1 MRGPVVCGH
10 HRVQSLTSTLHAAL
24 GALSV
29 LGVVLISS
37 SPMRSLAQAAGN
49 LQNLPSPANQAG
61 GSAPAAITLPHGKI
75 WTLFDAARPLAEAK
89 SIAGLGPRPSGSDA
103 NNEVRKQ
110 IVDRLAA
117 IGWQTTEQRFS
128 EHAPG
133 GQEIEFCN
141 LSARFTKS
149 EASTKRILIGAH
161 FDTPP
166 AQEFRDTGASDGAA
180 NTAVLI
186 EIARVLA
193 TDPRLAG
200 AVELLFIDGNAPF
213 QELNLSDGLFGSRF
227 YAQILHDNQHAGDIQ
242 AAVLVENAGGPRLN
256 YLPNSSQ
263 NVVDSFR
270 KGATALGVNLEP
282 ANRSML
288 ADHVPFAQAGIPSIT
303 LLDAD
308 SPFLK
313 TADDTVDRLSGDSLA
328 KTGSLILYYLAT
340 ETATR

>member
-1 MRGPVVCGH
+1 
-10 HRVQSLTSTLHAAL
+10 
-24 GALSV
+24 
-29 LGVVLISS
+29 
-37 SPMRSLAQAAGN
+37 MRSLAQADGN
-49 LQNLPSPANQAG
+49 SKNAPAPANQAG
-61 GSAPAAITLPHGKI
+61 GSPPAAVTLPHGKI
-75 WTLFDAARPLAEAK
+75 WTLFDAGRPLAEAK
-89 SIAGLGPRPSGSDA
+89 SIAGLGPRPSGSDP

-117 IGWQTTEQRFS
+117 LGWQTTEQRFS
-128 EHAPG
+128 EHAPD

-149 EASTKRILIGAH
+149 EASTKRFLIGAH

-166 AQEFRDTGASDGAA
+166 AQEFRDTGACDGAA
-180 NTAVLI
+180 NTVVLI

-193 TDPRLAG
+193 TDPKLAG
-200 AVELLFIDGNAPF
+200 AVELLFIDGDAPF

-227 YAQILHDNQHAGDIQ
+227 YAQILHVNQRAGDIQ
-242 AAVLVENAGGPRLN
+242 AAVLVENAGGPSLN

-263 NVVDSFR
+263 NMIDSFR
-270 KGATALGVNLEP
+270 KGATALGISLEP

-308 SPFLK
+308 APFLK

-328 KTGSLILYYLAT
+328 KTGCLILYYLAS

>member
-1 MRGPVVCGH
+1 VRDPVVCAH
-10 HRVQSLTSTLHAAL
+10 HRVQSLKSTLHGAL
-24 GALSV
+24 GALWV
-29 LGVVLISS
+29 LGVVSVLS
-37 SPMRSLAQAAGN
+37 SPMRTLAQAAGN
-49 LQNLPSPANQAG
+49 SQNPPAPANHAG
-61 GSAPAAITLPHGKI
+61 GSSPAAVTLPHGKI

-110 IVDRLAA
+110 IVDHLAV

-128 EHAPG
+128 QHAPDG
-133 GQEIEFCN
+133 REIEFCN

-149 EASTKRILIGAH
+149 EASTKRILVGAH

-193 TDPRLAG
+193 TDPKLAG
-200 AVELLFIDGNAPF
+200 AVELLFIDGDAPF

-227 YAQILHDNQHAGDIQ
+227 YAQILQVNRHAGDIQ
-242 AAVLVENAGGPRLN
+242 AAVLVENAGGPNLN

-270 KGATALGVNLEP
+270 KGATALGANLEP

-303 LLDAD
+303 LLDANA
-308 SPFLK
+308 PFLK

-340 ETATR
+340 QTATR

>member
-1 MRGPVVCGH
+1 VRGLVVCGH
-10 HRVQSLTSTLHAAL
+10 YRVQSLKSTLHAAL
-24 GALSV
+24 GALWV
-29 LGVVLISS
+29 LGVVLAFS

-49 LQNLPSPANQAG
+49 SQNAPASANQSG
-61 GSAPAAITLPHGKI
+61 GSPPAAVTLPHGKI
-75 WTLFDAARPLAEAK
+75 WTLFDAGRPLAEAK
-89 SIAGLGPRPSGSDA
+89 SIASLGPRPSGGDA

-110 IVDRLAA
+110 IIGRLTAL
-117 IGWQTTEQRFS
+117 GWQATEQRFA
-128 EHAPG
+128 EHAPD
-133 GQEIEFCN
+133 GQAIEFCN

-149 EASTKRILIGAH
+149 EAATKRILIGAH

-193 TDPRLAG
+193 TDPKLAG
-200 AVELLFIDGNAPF
+200 AVELLFIDGDAPF
-213 QELNLSDGLFGSRF
+213 EELNLSDGLFGSRF
-227 YAQILHDNQHAGDIQ
+227 YAQILHVNQHAGDIQ
-242 AAVLVENAGGPRLN
+242 AAVLVENAGGPSLN

-263 NVVDSFR
+263 SVIDSFR
-270 KGATALGVNLEP
+270 KGATALGINLEP

-308 SPFLK
+308 APFLK
-313 TADDTVDRLSGDSLA
+313 TADDSVDRLSGDSLA
-328 KTGSLILYYLAT
+328 KTGCLILYYLAT